1 MKIQNISCT
10 EEEILSIIMFSPTW
24 EHEMAVNILNIVKK
38 NEQKSQPRPIMVGVV
53 GMPGS
58 GKTTSSDI
66 LASTLQTKY
75 KISCVVIPMDGYHF
89 SISKLKAM
97 KDPEDVIY
105 RRGAPDTFD
114 AELLRNDLTT
124 IKNGTDNE
132 KSIPGFDHQI
142 GDPSPDQHLFKRNL
156 HRVVIV
162 EGLYLLH
169 EDEKFGWHGIK
180 VGFSSLSNN
189 TIKKKYLVFGD
200 IMTSLL
206 NFL

>member
-1 MKIQNISCT
+1 
-10 EEEILSIIMFSPTW
+10 MFSPTW
-24 EHEMAVNILNIVKK
+24 EHEMAVNILNIVNK

-58 GKTTSSDI
+58 GKTTSSNI
-66 LASTLQTKY
+66 LASTLQTEY
-75 KISCVVIPMDGYHF
+75 KISCMVMPMDGYHF
-89 SISKLKAM
+89 SMSKLKKM

-124 IKNGTDNE
+124 IKNGSDNE

-142 GDPSPDQHLFKRNL
+142 GDPSPDQHLFTRNL

-180 VGFSSLSNN
+180 VGLS
-189 TIKKKYLVFGD
+189 I
-200 IMTSLL
+200 IIQ
-206 NFL
+206 

>member
-1 MKIQNISCT
+1 MRRNDKHPWGYAIPYPSDYHPPD
-10 EEEILSIIMFSPTW
+10 L
-24 EHEMAVNILNIVKK
+24 
-38 NEQKSQPRPIMVGVV
+38 RPISRK
-53 GMPGS
+53 P
-58 GKTTSSDI
+58 
-66 LASTLQTKY
+66 TKY

-124 IKNGTDNE
+124 IKNGSDNE

-180 VGFSSLSNN
+180 VGLNI
-189 TIKKKYLVFGD
+189 TIQ
-200 IMTSLL
+200 
-206 NFL
+206 